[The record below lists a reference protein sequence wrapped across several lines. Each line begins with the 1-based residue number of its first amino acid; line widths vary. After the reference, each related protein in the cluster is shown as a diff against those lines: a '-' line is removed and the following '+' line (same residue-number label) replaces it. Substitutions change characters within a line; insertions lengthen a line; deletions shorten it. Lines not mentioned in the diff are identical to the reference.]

1 MKPHPSSGVCRDT
14 QDQHLCGHGVALGLV
29 VLVLGACSPVV
40 TPAPMPS
47 ASLAAVGSP
56 SASKP
61 TAAPSGPPGTAT
73 AADIAAATAAV
84 DAYTRLLVKGDWSAA
99 YAMLAPASRDVY
111 GSLANF
117 TYERA
122 AYFKSVAGQYT
133 VTVPAPGD
141 TGPITDWLPDTYGT
155 PVDLAHTVLV
165 EVDYPALAGNNAGYG
180 LYLVALGASGP
191 LIFDVR

>member
-1 MKPHPSSGVCRDT
+1 MHRPGIAA
-14 QDQHLCGHGVALGLV
+14 GIVALLLV
-29 VLVLGACSPVV
+29 ACSPVV
-40 TPAPMPS
+40 TPAP
-47 ASLAAVGSP
+47 SLSTSPPASP
-56 SASKP
+56 SPATP
-61 TAAPSGPPGTAT
+61 TAAPSGPSGTAT

-111 GSLANF
+111 GSLATF

-122 AYFKSVAGQYT
+122 AYFKSVAGKYT
-133 VTVPAPGD
+133 VTVPATGD

-155 PVDLAHTVLV
+155 PLDLAHTVLV

-180 LYLVALGASGP
+180 LYLVAPGASGL